1 MLSYRPAVYR
11 RLRRILLCSNADA
24 SYIFSRS
31 QRFRLHVTYRLAAT
45 RATTQVQGIIGRK
58 ELSSQ
63 HILFLGL
70 DSNACANGRLLEEKL
85 RDLFR

>member
-1 MLSYRPAVYR
+1 
-11 RLRRILLCSNADA
+11 
-24 SYIFSRS
+24 
-31 QRFRLHVTYRLAAT
+31 LAAT

-63 HILFLGL
+63 YILFLGL